1 MSDKPIWTPDPARA
15 ARTAMAQF
23 MARAGGFADYAA
35 LHRWSVEHSSE
46 FWSLLWDFCG
56 VQGEKGGRGGGG
68 GRGRARG
75 GAGGRRGG
83 GGGAGGGGWGWVV

>member
-56 VQGEKGGRGGGG
+56 VQGEKGGRALADGEQI
-68 GRGRARG
+68 GRAH
-75 GAGGRRGG
+75 
-83 GGGAGGGGWGWVV
+83 V